1 MASHVKQ
8 FERYIPIAAYNEI
21 QTKLDWYKR
30 KDDLYCILHIITKK
44 SIFRKKELNLMY
56 GFSNIS
62 NFEFQNYIGKSS
74 NIQSALKTLES
85 YGIIEV
91 NHIYSVGSFS
101 KGYRIKYDYV
111 GKQIKIKI
119 KDRNINKRIEK
130 MEKEKLTLNE
140 IRLKFAQTDYFKSF
154 EIDYKAAYQYIYDD
168 TLMSLLAV
176 KYQYGIKLTKEDI
189 IDIINCE
196 KKYQEHRLY
205 FTLNENVKKE
215 YDSIMNKF
223 CLNHHKI
230 MCINGGYLYFNTNN
244 TNGRLDTNLT
254 NLPSELRR
262 FLISDQKLFNIDL
275 KNSQP
280 FFLAMAIKNEK
291 SIAKIER
298 EFYHKLV
305 TTGTFYNYLTYQY
318 QIYSGKNKTEKDLKK
333 MVFKIYYSKVNQAK
347 KEKQFFASLFPT
359 IMEYINNTN
368 KLDNA
373 TLAIKLQRMESDII
387 IGTVLP
393 RINKE
398 YGFTPFTIHDSFICN
413 QDEVENVVFQIQLAF
428 SEKYGATPGLHVDD
442 ITSIKDDEYIYDD
455 EYLLADYED

>member
-62 NFEFQNYIGKSS
+62 KFEFMKYIGKDS
-74 NIQSALKTLES
+74 NLVTALKTLES

-91 NHIYSVGSFS
+91 NHIYSAGSFS
-101 KGYRIKYDYV
+101 KGYRIKYEFV
-111 GKQIKIKI
+111 GKQIKVKM
-119 KDRNINKRIEK
+119 KDKNINKRIEK
-130 MEKEKLTLNE
+130 LEKEKLILKD
-140 IRLKFAQTDYFKSF
+140 IQLKFAQTDYFKTFS
-154 EIDYKAAYQYIYDD
+154 IDYKAAYDYIYNE
-168 TLMSLLAV
+168 TLTSLLLV
-176 KYQYGIKLTKEDI
+176 KYKYCLKLTENDI

-205 FTLNENVKKE
+205 FTLNDNVKKE

-262 FLISDQKLFNIDL
+262 FLLSDQKLFNIDL

-280 FFLAMAIKNEK
+280 FFLAMAIQNET
-291 SIAKIER
+291 SIPKVER

-305 TTGTFYNYLTYQY
+305 TTGTFYDYLSYQY
-318 QIYSGKNKTEKDLKK
+318 QIYYGKEKSYKDLKK
-333 MVFKIYYSKVNQAK
+333 MVFKIYYSKVHQAQ
-347 KEKQFFASLFPT
+347 KEKSFFKTLFPN
-359 IMEYINNTN
+359 ILEYINNTN
-368 KLDNA
+368 KGNNA
-373 TLAIKLQRMESDII
+373 TLAIKLQKMESDII

-413 QDEVENVVFQIQLAF
+413 QDEIERVILQIQLAF
-428 SEKYGATPGLHVDD
+428 TEQYGAVPGLHVDD
-442 ITSIKDDEYIYDD
+442 ITSTKEDDYLFDD
-455 EYLLADYED
+455 EYLLADFED